1 MEKSW
6 WLLRISLRSEMQ
18 GTSGLWF
25 KSDQT
30 LLLWSTVSIPES
42 RPHLFDREPTYS
54 GRQTGF
60 FGFEVKVVRNNAS
73 RRSIDRGQA

>member
-1 MEKSW
+1 MEKSS

-18 GTSGLWF
+18 GTSGVWF

-30 LLLWSTVSIPES
+30 LLLWSTLSIPKS
-42 RPHLFDREPTYS
+42 RPHLFDQEPTSS